1 MSAQVL
7 VFKNSK
13 VYWGAHDLSGQMN
26 DASIDYSVEELTK
39 HVSGDGTKIV
49 HPGLMAVSSK
59 LGVFWHAQ
67 AAPAG
72 IEKTLFQAIGDE
84 ADAPFTLAPIAGADG
99 EAALT
104 FRAGL
109 SSEPISGP
117 HGQLARIDASFA
129 SRASRL
135 VDGTILMPGTSRG
148 ATGNGVARQLGA
160 IAANQRLYVAM
171 HVLAFVG
178 TTLTLEV
185 QSDDNSG
192 MTTPID
198 RVTSAP
204 FTAVGSAWS
213 ELDGAIT
220 DDWWRATWT
229 FTGTSFTALLV
240 AGILNK

>member
-13 VYWGAHDLSGQMN
+13 LYWGPNDWSGQTN
-26 DASIDYSVEELTK
+26 DASIEFGVEELPK
-39 HVSGDGTKIV
+39 HASGDGTKII
-49 HPGLMAVSSK
+49 HPGLMNVSAK
-59 LGVFWHAQ
+59 MGAFWQAQ
-67 AAPAG
+67 LTPVG
-72 IEKTLFQAIGDE
+72 IEKLVFAGIGDE
-84 ADAPFTLAPIAGADG
+84 GDAPFTLAPVAGADG

-109 SSEPISGP
+109 VSDPTSAQ
-117 HGQLARIDASFA
+117 HGQLARVEAAFA
-129 SRASRL
+129 ARASRL
-135 VDGTILMPGTSRG
+135 VDGTILADAVNRV

-160 IAANQRLYVAM
+160 ASALKRLYVAM

-178 TTLTLEV
+178 TTLTLKV

-192 MTTPID
+192 MTTPVD
-198 RVTSAP
+198 RVTSSA
-204 FTAVGSAWS
+204 FTTVGSAWA
-213 ELDGAIT
+213 ELDGPIT

-240 AGILNK
+240 AGILNR